1 MGGLLI
7 VLVLAQ
13 RDFISYRLLIYCHQS
28 YPKPNLNTEGFIENA
43 LLRMYLISRYM
54 HRNISEKYHIRSIYM
69 I

>member
-43 LLRMYLISRYM
+43 FIE
-54 HRNISEKYHIRSIYM
+54 NVFDF
-69 I
+69 